1 MEHKKIKVID
11 IEEPSREDI
20 VRIIENYQPDEP
32 PQVEAVEEQPA
43 ILPSEPVVMKKPR
56 AARAP
61 RAKKET
67 EPIQEE
73 TIAEVIPDPPKE
85 EPTEEP
91 KEIPEEENQT
101 VKTVKLVE
109 CPKCNKKLTA
119 RTLKYS
125 HDSVCPANGNKPPT
139 QVNKPKQ
146 AEQLKEDIP
155 PMQLPPQL
163 TAYDKKNKFN

>member
-1 MEHKKIKVID
+1 MAPKKIKVID

-20 VRIIENYQPDEP
+20 ENDQPDEP
-32 PQVEAVEEQPA
+32 PQVESVEEQPA
-43 ILPSEPVVMKKPR
+43 ILPSGPVVMKKR
-56 AARAP
+56 VARAP

-85 EPTEEP
+85 EPKEEP

-139 QVNKPKQ
+139 QINKPKN
-146 AEQLKEDIP
+146 L
-155 PMQLPPQL
+155 
-163 TAYDKKNKFN
+163 NR